1 MKMKK
6 ICSLFLAMVLV
17 VTLFTGSALSISAS
31 AEAAEKQ
38 MLVLGGTLGKVGMMV
53 PAADIQTNVN
63 YTVRFKYNGDLYETV
78 DKATEAGAADNA
90 VFSVFYKQAESGG
103 GRMQYHIGAYGTAYS
118 YSHITDSTAEYTFK
132 ITASTLDNYYVG
144 FFNTG
149 KPSLNIADMVM
160 FRTDD
165 DSQTN
170 ILPEAAATSWSYLGY
185 GSGTHNMGR
194 LNGESYYTAYNAE
207 YFPDS
212 GEMLHLNGAFSKVG
226 MVVPKSSVSVGENY
240 TVRLKYK
247 GDLYETASKAS
258 EAGAANSAIFS
269 VFYKQAEE
277 GGGRMQFHVGANG
290 SAYTYC
296 KMTENTAEYQFKI
309 SKDADY
315 YYVGFYT
322 SGNPDLYIADM
333 VMYKSSDA
341 TMTNIL
347 PEKSVYS
354 WRYLVTNTSSMRNL
368 NDYYVNVS
376 ASNYEA
382 RNAEYFALDKQ
393 MIHFDYE
400 NVSYNRSGIK
410 VNKDKLLQGNYTV
423 EFKYKM
429 KEGNFVYSL
438 NDLSNAAMFGVFFHQ
453 AASGAGVMQYFRV
466 PGASNTGYEYTD
478 LGNNTISYTFLVT
491 KDNIATC
498 LDDFYVGFFANGSVE
513 FYVTDMV
520 MYKTTDETK
529 TNILSTEYWTTDWQQ
544 GSNPYSVGLPGNSV
558 YEDYDASIFAVMGD
572 GNNDGKVNIRDLVA
586 MKLIIADKGYQAN
599 VDFNN
604 DNALNSDDLVVLRKH
619 LLGVETI

>member
-17 VTLFTGSALSISAS
+17 VTLFAVSALSISAS
-31 AEAAEKQ
+31 AETAEKQ

-53 PAADIQTNVN
+53 PAASIQTNVN

-118 YSHITDSTAEYTFK
+118 YCHITDSTAEYTFK

-185 GSGTHNMGR
+185 GNGAHNMGR

-212 GEMLHLNGAFSKVG
+212 GEMLHLNGAFVKVG

-240 TVRLKYK
+240 TVRFKYR
-247 GDLYETASKAS
+247 GDLYETLDKAA
-258 EAGAANSAIFS
+258 EAGATNSAVFS
-269 VFYKQAEE
+269 VFSKQAQD
-277 GGGRMQFHVGANG
+277 GGARMQYHVGSHG
-290 SAYTYC
+290 SNKYTYC
-296 KMTENTAEYQFKI
+296 KLTENTAEYQFKI
-309 SKDADY
+309 SAEADY
-315 YYVGFYT
+315 YYVGFFT

-333 VMYKSSDA
+333 VMYKTSDA

-354 WRYLVTNTSSMRNL
+354 WRYLVGNYSSMRNL
-368 NDYYVNVS
+368 TDYYANVS
-376 ASNYEA
+376 VSNYEA
-382 RNAEYFALDKQ
+382 RNVEYFALDKQ

-400 NVSYNRSGIK
+400 NVSLNRSGIK
-410 VNKDKLLQGNYTV
+410 VNKDKLLKGNYTV

-438 NDLSNAAMFGVFFHQ
+438 NDLSNAAMFGVFYHQ
-453 AASGAGVMQYFRV
+453 TESGVASMQYLSV
-466 PGASNTGYEYTD
+466 PGASGTYEYVMLD
-478 LGNNTISYTFLVT
+478 SNTISYTFT
-491 KDNIATC
+491 IADWRITEC
-498 LDDFYVGFFANGSVE
+498 IDDFYVGFFANGSVE

-520 MYKTTDETK
+520 MYKTTDTTK

-544 GSNPYSVGLPGNSV
+544 GSNPYSVGLPGNSAF
-558 YEDYDASIFAVMGD
+558 EDYDASIFSVLGD

-599 VDFNN
+599 IDFNN